1 MLVANLEQD
10 IKNIN
15 FFELVC
21 IFLKN
26 NLKKDLIFKLF
37 YVIMMHTAEKEAHF
51 MSYKEL
57 KSLYFGDNDVYAQ
70 EYLNRLNS
78 EETIKINFDIG
89 ENQAF
94 FLQNTEVMTLAY
106 KIAKL
111 DKEIGK
117 LCDALPGVAIDQYSK
132 KCLIDEIVITN
143 KIEGVHSSRKEI
155 GEALDVLETQSKTRG
170 KRQRFISLVN
180 KYLKLIKNEFISMEN
195 CKDIRDIY
203 DEVFLEEVINEE
215 PSNNPDGKIF
225 RKESVSVHSETDKVI
240 HVGLTPESEIIEATT
255 LALQFLNDDSV
266 EELFRVCIFHYL
278 IEYIHPFYDG
288 NGRLGR
294 FILSYGISK
303 VLSPLISFRISE
315 TIKENINAYYKAF
328 KTCNDQRNLGDL
340 TPFLLMQLNMILTS
354 MKELKKS
361 LQQKL
366 VTWNKYEKAIE
377 ARCDDFELLK
387 LYSYLIQAAL
397 FSEKGISMLE
407 LQENMK
413 KSNYMVKCL
422 LYKIPEE
429 MIAIKKKSNF
439 KFYSINL
446 EKLNRIILEESI
458 ENL

>member
-1 MLVANLEQD
+1 
-10 IKNIN
+10 
-15 FFELVC
+15 
-21 IFLKN
+21 
-26 NLKKDLIFKLF
+26 
-37 YVIMMHTAEKEAHF
+37 

-57 KSLYFGDNDVYAQ
+57 KSLYYGSNEIYAQ

-78 EETIKINFDIG
+78 EETIKINFQIG

-94 FLQNTEVMTLAY
+94 FLQNAEVMTLAY
-106 KIAKL
+106 QICKL
-111 DKEIGK
+111 DKEISK
-117 LCDALPGVAIDQYSK
+117 LCDKLPGVAIGQYSK

-155 GEALDVLETQSKTRG
+155 GEALDVLETQSRSKG

-180 KYLKLIKNEFISMEN
+180 KYLKLIKNEHISLES

-203 DEVFLEEVINEE
+203 DEVFLEEVISEE
-215 PSNNPDGKIF
+215 PNNKPDGEIF
-225 RKESVSVHSETDKVI
+225 RKESVSVYSETDKVI
-240 HVGLTPESEIIEATT
+240 HMGLTPESKIVEAVT
-255 LALQFLNDDSV
+255 LALQFLNDESV
-266 EELFRVCIFHYL
+266 EELFRICIFHYL

-294 FILSYGISK
+294 FLLSYGISN

-315 TIKENINAYYKAF
+315 TIKENIKAYYNAF

-340 TPFLLMQLNMILTS
+340 TPFLLMQLGMLLSS

-361 LQQKL
+361 LQEKL
-366 VTWNKYEKAIE
+366 ATWNKYEKVIE
-377 ARCDDFELLK
+377 EHCDDFELLK

-413 KSNYMVKCL
+413 KSKYIIKGL
-422 LYKIPEE
+422 LDKIPEE
-429 MIAIKKKSNF
+429 MIVVKKKSNY

-446 EKLNRIILEESI
+446 EKLNKIILDESI
-458 ENL
+458 EKL